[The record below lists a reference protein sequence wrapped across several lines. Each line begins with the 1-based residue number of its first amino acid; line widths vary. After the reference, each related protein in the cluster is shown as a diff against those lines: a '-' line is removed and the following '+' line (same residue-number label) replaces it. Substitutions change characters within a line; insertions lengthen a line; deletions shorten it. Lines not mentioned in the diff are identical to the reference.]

1 MELRRDAL
9 VAASRFVG
17 MVQQVALER
26 RCRVATV
33 GRFNVYP
40 NASNIIPGEV
50 GLSVELRDLN
60 RENMHAGQVYLRACA
75 DDLARECGVE
85 FQFTPR
91 DLIQP
96 VPCSPAVQDAII
108 ASCEEMRVGYHRMP
122 SGAGHD
128 AQMMGKIAPMGMI
141 FVPSSGGLSHS
152 PLESTSPEHC
162 ALGAEILLRSLLR
175 LDSAPAF
182 PAAKD

>member
-1 MELRRDAL
+1 
-9 VAASRFVG
+9 
-17 MVQQVALER
+17 
-26 RCRVATV
+26 
-33 GRFNVYP
+33 
-40 NASNIIPGEV
+40 
-50 GLSVELRDLN
+50 
-60 RENMHAGQVYLRACA
+60 
-75 DDLARECGVE
+75 
-85 FQFTPR
+85 
-91 DLIQP
+91 
-96 VPCSPAVQDAII
+96 
-108 ASCEEMRVGYHRMP
+108 MP